1 MNKEIIDNILYS
13 TKNYLKKPEAIFALL
28 ALIFGVSIIALAP
41 PFTGADEEAHFTR
54 AYGITNGVLIMPNE
68 NKVEVPESFRKTI
81 GCFQNKQPDA
91 GTMYLYTY
99 DNYGEDKKRAFEC
112 AANLRLNDEKKE
124 TVSTSA
130 SFYSPL
136 SYLPQAAALLIAR
149 IFDMPILWMS
159 YAARISVLVAYVG
172 MIALAIRLLPVRKWA
187 LVGVALLPHSITHVT
202 NPGADYMLLG
212 LAAILVA
219 IVVRSI
225 TVPKRQLALENKRL
239 LIGLAAV
246 ATLLMLP
253 KGFFPGICL
262 LPLVLFY
269 GGARYGLKEKVGILV
284 GALII
289 GFFMQKIGAPLLT
302 GQSLSSSTSIFDLP
316 KEFIKTMFYRW
327 MDTDF
332 VYTGDI
338 VKNFYFSGL
347 GDKVGMPGIL
357 ITLMNILFALYL
369 FVAYPEAAKNRLSK
383 LQNKV
388 LNITAIVCA
397 SAVVLGS
404 FAALYIASSDLQ
416 DGTGIRGV
424 QPRYF
429 YTAFIALAVL
439 PIIRLVRVDS
449 QNIYSLIVVLGSST
463 LLIAEVVILT
473 LKYQWGIF

>member
-1 MNKEIIDNILYS
+1 MPVFTVLS
-13 TKNYLKKPEAIFALL
+13 LV
-28 ALIFGVSIIALAP
+28 FGISIIALAP

-54 AYGITNGVLIMPNE
+54 AYGITNGILIMPGS

-81 GCFQNKQPDA
+81 GCFQTKQPDA

-99 DNYGEDKKRAFEC
+99 KSYGEDKKRAFEC
-112 AANLRLNDEKKE
+112 AANLQLNDEKTE
-124 TVSTSA
+124 TVVTSA

-136 SYLPQAAALLIAR
+136 SYIPQAAALLVAR
-149 IFDMPILWMS
+149 VFDMPILWMS
-159 YAARISVLVAYVG
+159 YIARISVLIAYVG
-172 MIALAIRLLPVRKWA
+172 MIALAIRLLPIRKWA

-225 TVPKRQLALENKRL
+225 TIPKRQLAVENKL
-239 LIGLAAV
+239 FLIGLAVV

-269 GGARYGLKEKVGILV
+269 GGARHGLNEKVGILL

-289 GFFMQKIGAPLLT
+289 GFLMQKIGAPLLT

-316 KEFIKTMFYRW
+316 KEFIKTMFFRW

-332 VYTGDI
+332 IYTGDI

-347 GDKVGMPGIL
+347 GGKVGMPGIL
-357 ITLMNILFALYL
+357 VTLMNILFALYL
-369 FVAYPEAAKNRLSK
+369 FVAYPEAVKSRLSK
-383 LQNKV
+383 LQDRA
-388 LNITAIVCA
+388 LNVAAIVCA

-404 FAALYIASSDLQ
+404 FAALYIASADLQ

-439 PIIRLVRVDS
+439 PIIRVIRVDS
-449 QNIYSLIVVLGSST
+449 QNIYSLIVLLGSSA
-463 LLIAEVVILT
+463 LLIAEVAILT
-473 LKYQWGIF
+473 LNYQWGIF